1 MPAAAPCVSTPEADE
16 DTNESA
22 DDPIHNVA
30 QVPDLPARSLH
41 FSHMHNQPG
50 GVTPSVAFSARLPG
64 VMLLSQLPDPCSLR
78 KALAAPDADDWH
90 NAMVCKMENLHAHDV
105 YELVLRAPGAR
116 TIRLGWVLHWKFKNG
131 TFDKNKARLVARGN
145 HQRLGIDYDESFAW
159 VIRLES
165 LCTLLALA
173 ASNNLEIVQ
182 FDITSAYLHSDRDG
196 GHIHQAKYISPH
208 YV

>member
-16 DTNESA
+16 DTDESA
-22 DDPIHNVA
+22 DDPIHDVA

-41 FSHMHNQPG
+41 FGHTCDQPG
-50 GVTPSVAFSARLPG
+50 GVALSIAFSAWLPG
-64 VMLLSQLPDPCSLR
+64 VMLLSQLPDPHSLCEV
-78 KALAAPDADDWH
+78 LVAPDTNDWCDMMDH
-90 NAMVCKMENLHAHDV
+90 KMENLHAHNV
-105 YELVLRAPGAR
+105 YELVPHASGAC
-116 TIRLGWVLHWKFKNG
+116 TIRLGWVLHQKFKNS
-131 TFDKNKARLVARGN
+131 TFDRNKAHLVTRGN
-145 HQRLGIDYDESFAW
+145 HQRPGIDYNESFAW

-182 FDITSAYLHSDRDG
+182 FDITSAYLHSDCDG
-196 GHIHQAKYISPH
+196 GHIHQAKYVSPH

>member
-1 MPAAAPCVSTPEADE
+1 MPAAAPHVSTPEADE

-22 DDPIHNVA
+22 DDPIHDVA
-30 QVPDLPARSLH
+30 QVPDLPARSLC
-41 FSHMHNQPG
+41 FGCMCDQPG
-50 GVTPSVAFSARLPG
+50 GVALSVAFSARLPG
-64 VMLLSQLPDPCSLR
+64 VMLLSQLLDLHSLHE
-78 KALAAPDADDWH
+78 ALAAPDANDWR
-90 NAMVCKMENLHAHDV
+90 NAMDCEMENLHAHDV
-105 YELVLRAPGAR
+105 YELVPRVSGAR
-116 TIRLGWVLHWKFKNG
+116 TICLGWVLHQKFKNG

-182 FDITSAYLHSDRDG
+182 FDITSAYLHSDHDG
-196 GHIHQAKYISPH
+196 GHIHQAKYVSPH